1 MAGRNYIMQANANGK
16 GGASLPQPASNL
28 DAVIV
33 LIDELVAAIE
43 DENENLARGIP
54 ASLSASIARKNEL
67 ADCFEQWVALVK
79 ERRLQIPPDD
89 RQLRNR
95 LLQRTTQL
103 RERMAENID
112 RLQAAMEASRRRVEA
127 VMSAIRQHAAADSP
141 YGANGRVAAPR
152 AVNGGMS
159 RRI

>member
-1 MAGRNYIMQANANGK
+1 MQANVTNK
-16 GGASLPQPASNL
+16 RSASPPQS
-28 DAVIV
+28 AVSFDSVIT
-33 LIDELVAAIE
+33 LIDEMIAAI
-43 DENENLARGIP
+43 DGENENLARGIP

-67 ADCFEQWVALVK
+67 ADRFEQWVALVK
-79 ERRLQIPPDD
+79 EQRLQLPAGD
-89 RQLRNR
+89 RQLRSR

-127 VMSAIRQHAAADSP
+127 VMSAIRQHAAAESP
-141 YGANGRVAAPR
+141 YGANGRIAAPR
-152 AVNGGMS
+152 ALNAGAG

>member
-1 MAGRNYIMQANANGK
+1 
-16 GGASLPQPASNL
+16 
-28 DAVIV
+28 
-33 LIDELVAAIE
+33 
-43 DENENLARGIP
+43 
-54 ASLSASIARKNEL
+54 
-67 ADCFEQWVALVK
+67 
-79 ERRLQIPPDD
+79 
-89 RQLRNR
+89 
-95 LLQRTTQL
+95 LQRTTQL

-127 VMSAIRQHAAADSP
+127 VMSAIRQHAAADST

>member
-1 MAGRNYIMQANANGK
+1 MAGRSYIMQANATGK
-16 GGASLPQPASNL
+16 GSASLRQPASNL

-79 ERRLQIPPDD
+79 ERRLQIPPD